1 MENYIEYDIDKNDKG
16 THEFKIA
23 FVDYSCPSESS
34 NNYRYEPDE
43 DFSSSDATV
52 KVSQNEYV
60 RLGDINCNNKVDTTD
75 IFYLM
80 QMVAEAKDN
89 KISTVELDAELK
101 TKTVVG
107 IKIIPFEVCS
117 SCRCYTRWMD

>member
-1 MENYIEYDIDKNDKG
+1 M
-16 THEFKIA
+16 
-23 FVDYSCPSESS
+23 SM
-34 NNYRYEPDE
+34 
-43 DFSSSDATV
+43 SD
-52 KVSQNEYV
+52 
-60 RLGDINCNNKVDTTD
+60 LGDINCNNKVDTTD

-101 TKTVVG
+101 NKNSSWYKNYS
-107 IKIIPFEVCS
+107 IFEVCS